1 MTDKELKKLNRREL
15 LEILYYMR
23 KELDETKTEN
33 ERLQKLVDE
42 SNKDHEEI
50 MTALNKAMNKI
61 NKLCSAQFGDN
72 IKSKGDDSHKSTK
85 SNNKRKQKRR
95 TEKGGK

>member
-61 NKLCSAQFGDN
+61 NKLCSAQFGGN
-72 IKSKGDDSHKSTK
+72 IKSEGDDSHNGAK